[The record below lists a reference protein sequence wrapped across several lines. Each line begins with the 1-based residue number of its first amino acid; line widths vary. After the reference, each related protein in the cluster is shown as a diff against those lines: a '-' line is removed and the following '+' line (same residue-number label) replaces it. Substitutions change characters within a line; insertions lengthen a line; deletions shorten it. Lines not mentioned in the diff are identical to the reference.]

1 MRRALLVL
9 AELTGFLGVYTLAT
23 VAVPALPWGPF
34 LLICVMVAGSIAAA
48 DRFAVDRRHSL
59 RRRRRRLGQCL
70 HCGYSLHGNLS
81 GVCPECGLSSAIPA
95 AAEA

>member
-1 MRRALLVL
+1 MRRALVVL
-9 AELTGFLGVYTLAT
+9 AELAGLLGVYIVTA
-23 VAVPALPWGPF
+23 VAVPVLPWGHF
-34 LLICVMVAGSIAAA
+34 LVVCVLVAGSIAAA

-81 GVCPECGLSSAIPA
+81 GVCPECGLPVAVPA

>member
-1 MRRALLVL
+1 MRRVLVVL
-9 AELTGFLGVYTLAT
+9 AELAAGLGVYCLVAI
-23 VAVPALPWGPF
+23 AVPVLPWGSF
-34 LLICVMVAGSIAAA
+34 LFVCVMVAGSIAAA

-81 GVCPECGLSSAIPA
+81 GVCPECGLSCAIPA